1 MRTNQA
7 SWRRREDVWK
17 KARTCDVFKMSVK
30 RFLCAKVLMTRI
42 QCWRKRFFLSNTVLN
57 IKKILN
63 VSEFWFHMHLFI
75 NIYVCFKKMEKLLWR
90 IKVRK
95 LIKWN
100 EMLQWKLFKN
110 DEKCFLFRLKS
121 YFRFQAIHVFLL
133 TLCSRRKIDLIKKI
147 RLTSKFLTSQSG

>member
-1 MRTNQA
+1 MRANQA
-7 SWRRREDVWK
+7 LWRRREDVWK
-17 KARTCDVFKMSVK
+17 NARTYDVFKMSVK

-42 QCWRKRFFLSNTVLN
+42 QRWRKKFFLSNTVLD
-57 IKKILN
+57 IQKILN

-90 IKVRK
+90 INVRK
-95 LIKWN
+95 LLKWN
-100 EMLQWKLFKN
+100 GMLQWKPFKN

-121 YFRFQAIHVFLL
+121 YFRFQGIPVFLL

-147 RLTSKFLTSQSG
+147 RLTSKFLPLQSG

>member
-1 MRTNQA
+1 MRANQA

-17 KARTCDVFKMSVK
+17 KARTYDVFKMPVK

-42 QCWRKRFFLSNTVLN
+42 QRWRKRFFLSNTVLD

-63 VSEFWFHMHLFI
+63 VSEFWFPMHLFI